1 MGARV
6 GVLGRREIRS
16 GARDRIRTCVAV
28 KAAVLQTAGISRSP
42 TRAGTPLC
50 RPPWPRSPPPKAWSP
65 RRDLNPQ
72 PSAYKAAAL
81 PLRHSGTPRA
91 QSDGRQRESTA
102 LPGGHRE
109 VYGGPLATINASA
122 TLGRPQTSFRARP
135 REPSAPGTAQVAQ
148 PSPLVARRRPSGRR
162 RIEGAAPSSL
172 GMTAGAGRPPCRR
185 RHSYR

>member
-6 GVLGRREIRS
+6 GVLGRREIHA

-109 VYGGPLATINASA
+109 VYGGPLATINA
-122 TLGRPQTSFRARP
+122 RAA
-135 REPSAPGTAQVAQ
+135 S
-148 PSPLVARRRPSGRR
+148 
-162 RIEGAAPSSL
+162 
-172 GMTAGAGRPPCRR
+172 RPPADVPPALPGSQPHPELLRLLNHLPR
-185 RHSYR
+185 SRGENAVWSA